1 MMIRLIAAVC
11 AALGLT
17 AAALAHA
24 GLKSSSIEDGAT
36 LDAAPASITLEFTA
50 EVGLAAIGLETAD
63 GTALETGFSAD
74 RRFATVHT
82 AELPD
87 VGSGDYVLEWRALAR
102 DGHVMTGEIEF
113 SVALGDA

>member
-1 MMIRLIAAVC
+1 MIYRLIAAGC
-11 AALGLT
+11 AALAVT

-36 LDAAPASITLEFTA
+36 LSTAPDDITLEFTA
-50 EVGLAAIGLETAD
+50 EVGLAAIGFETAD
-63 GTALETGFSAD
+63 GRALETGFSAD
-74 RRFATVHT
+74 RRFAKVHT

-87 VGSGDYVLEWRALAR
+87 LGSGDYVLEWRALAR